1 MLLKILSVK
10 MAETFGSFKK
20 SSYLCSVEL
29 KIKDMKKNSKPIKKD
44 RHRKGYYR
52 EYNLMHPERLK
63 RVGLLRVRDPKDTYE
78 GLGEEGDS
86 FGCTLDPDMYDDV
99 LRNIEDWD

>member
-1 MLLKILSVK
+1 
-10 MAETFGSFKK
+10 
-20 SSYLCSVEL
+20 
-29 KIKDMKKNSKPIKKD
+29 
-44 RHRKGYYR
+44 
-52 EYNLMHPERLK
+52 MHPERLK